1 MSKAVWVLVAILV
14 PGMTLADPVNSKAA
28 KKMLF
33 SPRGQEVVLTADP
46 ALSETEQAYVKAL
59 AETSEFAS
67 SIGYY
72 GAMAISPSFFK
83 RLAADGNA
91 AGFSGLFQITA
102 KYHSPGAAANAA
114 LAACN
119 KARKSR
125 DATCVIALRV
135 LPKRWKAR
143 PLSLS
148 VDATLAFRA
157 YRKGK
162 GARALAMSAATEAYA
177 IAKGE
182 GAGEAALAAC
192 NAAAVKS
199 GSPDCEVMVAD

>member
-1 MSKAVWVLVAILV
+1 MRKVVWALVAILA
-14 PGMTLADPVNSKAA
+14 PGMALADPVDSKAA
-28 KKMLF
+28 KKLLF
-33 SPRGQEVVLTADP
+33 SSRGQEIVLTKDP

-59 AETSEFAS
+59 TDTPEFAS

-83 RLAADGNA
+83 RLAAEGNA

-102 KYHSPGAAANAA
+102 KYHSPEAAAHAA

-125 DATCVIALRV
+125 DAACVIAVRI

-143 PLSLS
+143 SLSLS
-148 VDATLAFRA
+148 VDATLAFKQ

-162 GARALAMSAATEAYA
+162 GTKALAASSATVAYA

-182 GAGEAALAAC
+182 GAEDAALAAC
-192 NAAAVKS
+192 NASAAKA
-199 GSPDCEVMVAD
+199 GSPDCEVVVHD